1 MKDKIREEGR
11 IMKMNGDLEPTKLI
25 FHVGISYPEP

>member
-11 IMKMNGDLEPTKLI
+11 TMKMNEDLEPTKLI
-25 FHVGISYPEP
+25 CHVGISYPEP